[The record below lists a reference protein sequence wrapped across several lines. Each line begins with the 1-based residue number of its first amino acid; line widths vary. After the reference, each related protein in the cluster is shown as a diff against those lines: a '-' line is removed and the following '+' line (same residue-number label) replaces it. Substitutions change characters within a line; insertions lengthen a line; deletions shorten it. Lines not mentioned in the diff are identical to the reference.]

1 MESIYLLIYYI
12 FLLKDIIE
20 TNRMTNDLLF
30 KYNIKLRQI
39 LSRNIV
45 MKLYFLYL
53 KVNFLLLLLLVFLFL
68 FILIII

>member
-53 KVNFLLLLLLVFLFL
+53 KVNFLLLLVFLFK
-68 FILIII
+68 LIII